1 MAGDKMVLLSDM
13 NGTRKKVIILAT
25 GGTIAGSG
33 QKGKETGYVSGALS
47 VESILNDIPF
57 VSDIADIET
66 IQVCNVNS
74 DDITSDIWISLSC
87 TINEMASDEDIAGF
101 VVTHGTDTLEETAYF
116 LDMTV
121 KTDKCVVLTGSM
133 RPATALSADGPLNL
147 YQAVCVAASE
157 KSRGKGVLVLFS
169 NSIFSARSVKKVNTY
184 NVMAVSAG
192 ESGSIGVIRNN
203 EVEFYDLPVK
213 KHTVST
219 EFRVDRNSV
228 LPKVSIVYFFVDAD
242 TGFLKYAAE
251 NTSGLIIAGAG
262 AGEFSRDYIGIIKD
276 LTIPVVVSSRIFDGI
291 ITQDSVLCENTVA
304 ANDLSPQ
311 KAAVLLRLALYNG
324 TTSREDL
331 IRIFGTY

>member
-1 MAGDKMVLLSDM
+1 M
-13 NGTRKKVIILAT
+13 NNNNRKKVIILAT

-33 QKGKETGYVSGALS
+33 QKGKETGYVSGSLS
-47 VESILNDIPF
+47 VDDIVRDIPF
-57 VSDIADIET
+57 VSDVADIET
-66 IQVCNVNS
+66 VQVCNVNS
-74 DDITSDIWISLSC
+74 DDITSDIWIDLAC
-87 TINEMASDEDIAGF
+87 TINEMSEDDGIAGF

-121 KTDKCVVLTGSM
+121 KTGKCVVLTGSM

-147 YQAVCVAASE
+147 YQAICVAASE
-157 KSRGKGVLVLFS
+157 KSVGKGVLVLFS
-169 NSIFSARSVKKVNTY
+169 NNIFSARSVKKVNTY

-203 EVEFYDLPVK
+203 EVEYHDLPVK
-213 KHTVST
+213 AHTVRT
-219 EFRVDRNSV
+219 EFHVERGCKLPRVQ
-228 LPKVSIVYFFVDAD
+228 IVYFYVDAD
-242 TGFLKYAAE
+242 TGLLRYAALNSE
-251 NTSGLIIAGAG
+251 GLIIAGAG
-262 AGEFSRDYIGIIKD
+262 AGEFSRDYINVIRD
-276 LTIPVVVSSRIFDGI
+276 LNIPVVISSRIYDGM

-324 TTSREDL
+324 TASDTDL